1 MVCTDEKKF
10 AARYKA
16 APGEILVI
24 ARPLSFLERLLYPLM
39 KE

>member
-1 MVCTDEKKF
+1 VKVEKKF

-16 APGEILVI
+16 APGEILFI
-24 ARPLSFLERLLYPLM
+24 FRPLSFFERLLYPLM